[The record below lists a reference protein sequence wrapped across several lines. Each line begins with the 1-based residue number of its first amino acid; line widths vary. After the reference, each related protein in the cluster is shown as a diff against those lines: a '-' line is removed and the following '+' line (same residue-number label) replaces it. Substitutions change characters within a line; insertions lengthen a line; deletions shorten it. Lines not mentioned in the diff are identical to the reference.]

1 MDGSERHGE
10 YMEGSVGRC
19 CGKAGTTRN
28 TNRRKRTIAEER
40 DVVARWFSSATPSA
54 LLGQICSAGSV
65 TVLPDPHVLSQLI
78 QGYHAVTQLQSLVRP
93 PPIRIRTEF
102 LTRGTSGFFL
112 HKTTKVSIRAGQL
125 LQRPAPPCK
134 TPCSFFSKSLT
145 ASGFEIK
152 VIPGI
157 SGHLWQPNIFP
168 AQSGALDNFVSVRSQ
183 DYTVNSTTAWQAGP
197 GRTPHLGGTHYR
209 RASFLAVRSM
219 SISLGNV
226 HPRFSTGRRL
236 KIDLFKVILFSCRKL
251 VIPDHNDWRFQK
263 RCSIPSNIAFKFVRP
278 KHFWIRKAATQWD
291 SSHCT
296 FKVLEMGIADIKL
309 GGSSQTASQPP
320 SIYVIVNKYLTIF
333 NSCEY
338 QALVDIYPR
347 P

>member
-125 LQRPAPPCK
+125 QRPAPPCK

-157 SGHLWQPNIFP
+157 WGHLWQPNVFP
-168 AQSGALDNFVSVRSQ
+168 AQSGAIDNFVS
-183 DYTVNSTTAWQAGP
+183 
-197 GRTPHLGGTHYR
+197 
-209 RASFLAVRSM
+209 ASFLAVRST

-226 HPRFSTGRRL
+226 HPKFPTGRRL
-236 KIDLFKVILFSCRKL
+236 KIDLFKVVLFSCRKL
-251 VIPDHNDWRFQK
+251 VILDHNDWRFQK
-263 RCSIPSNIAFKFVRP
+263 WCSIPSNIAFKFMRP
-278 KHFWIRKAATQWD
+278 KHFWIRNAATQWE
-291 SSHCT
+291 SFHCT
-296 FKVLEMGIADIKL
+296 FKVLEMDIAD
-309 GGSSQTASQPP
+309 TSQPL
-320 SIYVIVNKYLTIF
+320 SIYVNKSLTIF
-333 NSCEY
+333 KS
-338 QALVDIYPR
+338 
-347 P
+347 